1 MSSTD
6 KSKLDL
12 MSPDFGRD
20 YALAQSLGQ
29 STTTSTSFQTK
40 VTLVTGA
47 LTGTY
52 LMTWYS
58 LMSRPSGGNPIS
70 ARFFNG
76 TSSAVVGGV
85 WSKGQ
90 LQITDK
96 LQFSGAVVI
105 VLSGTSNS
113 FAIQYE
119 GGGGNTAAIEEARI
133 EMWRVSA

>member
-1 MSSTD
+1 
-6 KSKLDL
+6 
-12 MSPDFGRD
+12 MSPNFGRD

-40 VTLVTGA
+40 VTLATGA

-52 LMTWYS
+52 IMVWYC

-70 ARFFNG
+70 ARFYNV
-76 TSSAVVGGV
+76 TSAAVVGGV
-85 WSKGQ
+85 WSKDQ
-90 LQITDK
+90 LQVTDK
-96 LQFSGAVVI
+96 LQFSGAAVI
-105 VLSGTSNS
+105 TLSGTSNS